1 MTGHRLFEW
10 PTPTGYPDRTDY
22 WSNTNSLLR
31 RWNLPFVLTQSW
43 GGNIQIDF
51 AGQTNL
57 TATCTQI
64 VDFWIDRLCGYAVD
78 PLVRAELIAFMA
90 QAGSG
95 DAPPKPLAGAPD
107 WNKASGVI
115 ERLKAMV
122 HLLAMSPDFSTR

>member
-1 MTGHRLFEW
+1 
-10 PTPTGYPDRTDY
+10 
-22 WSNTNSLLR
+22 
-31 RWNLPFVLTQSW
+31 
-43 GGNIQIDF
+43 
-51 AGQTNL
+51 
-57 TATCTQI
+57 

-90 QAGSG
+90 QAGSA